1 MKPRVQCVV
10 GLARGTAGMPDV
22 DLFTQE
28 QFQKRGEAEPLPG
41 QKPSRGV
48 VEAKPPKHDIDKL
61 AESAQVLGY
70 WKAHHLVLV
79 TNYRRFRL
87 LVTRDG
93 VMRELESYSLADS
106 EAAFWRL
113 AEHPQKAA
121 NEQGGRFVEFM
132 QRVLL
137 HSGAA
142 RRPEGRGLVPR
153 LLRSRRARVHRAR
166 RPARAHGR
174 AWLAGRSA
182 RAQIRG
188 RQGRALLPLY
198 SRADALL
205 RPLRRLGA
213 VAQAAGTPSPSR
225 GEGWGEGERLRV
237 RNLWG
242 KAKYEQLLTD
252 STKDAAAL
260 ERDYASLV
268 PMAALGFPFA
278 ASAVG
283 EAYLSWPTLPAL
295 FPVSFPGV
303 KTSRDDA
310 LVDIDRAAL
319 LKRMRAYFDGS
330 VSDEEVRSIAPALME
345 NTSGFDPV
353 KTRNE
358 LVKRGIIEENIV
370 RYCYRPFD
378 LRWL

>member
-1 MKPRVQCVV
+1 M
-10 GLARGTAGMPDV
+10 
-22 DLFTQE
+22 
-28 QFQKRGEAEPLPG
+28 
-41 QKPSRGV
+41 
-48 VEAKPPKHDIDKL
+48 
-61 AESAQVLGY
+61 
-70 WKAHHLVLV
+70 
-79 TNYRRFRL
+79 
-87 LVTRDG
+87 
-93 VMRELESYSLADS
+93 
-106 EAAFWRL
+106 
-113 AEHPQKAA
+113 
-121 NEQGGRFVEFM
+121 
-132 QRVLL
+132 
-137 HSGAA
+137 
-142 RRPEGRGLVPR
+142 
-153 LLRSRRARVHRAR
+153 
-166 RPARAHGR
+166 
-174 AWLAGRSA
+174 
-182 RAQIRG
+182 
-188 RQGRALLPLY
+188 
-198 SRADALL
+198 
-205 RPLRRLGA
+205 
-213 VAQAAGTPSPSR
+213 
-225 GEGWGEGERLRV
+225 RV

-278 ASAVG
+278 ASAVSV
-283 EAYLSWPTLPAL
+283 AYLSWPTLPAL